1 MDGAE
6 EEMNEGQ
13 ARLFHDTENQG
24 LEDEHEDECED
35 DECEWSIHSVL
46 PFFAYLSALASW
58 TWLVILLTGITLG
71 KAEPFM
77 RGCPTYNPYN
87 N

>member
-13 ARLFHDTENQG
+13 TRLFHDTENQG
-24 LEDEHEDECED
+24 LEDEHEDERED
-35 DECEWSIHSVL
+35 DKREWSKHSVL
-46 PFFAYLSALASW
+46 PFLMYLSALASW
-58 TWLVILLTGITLG
+58 TWLVILMTGMSIG
-71 KAEPFM
+71 RAEPFK
-77 RGCPTYNPYN
+77 RGCPNYNPYN